1 MRDAINFPLPESKR
15 MLSKHPVQIGSCL
28 YSTRV
33 KLGIAFIVFVIL
45 TPTLRQLPRTLSA
58 LRALPQADDIS
69 QYERRFTE
77 VKQFLLPNQIVSYRD
92 EFDKLS
98 KQCDAFVLAQYSLA
112 PTVLVALN
120 SKCKCSNEESSHR
133 SRLVLDN
140 SHDPRKE
147 PYLLR
152 LFPKTYFQAHNNSPS
167 IARGRFSGADDVIL
181 LDDFGLPVELYA
193 RGDR

>member
-33 KLGIAFIVFVIL
+33 NLGIALIVFVIL
-45 TPTLRQLPRTLSA
+45 APTLRQLPSTLSA

-77 VKQFLLPNQIVSYRD
+77 VKQFLPPNQIVSYRD

-120 SKCKCSNEESSHR
+120 SKCRCSNEVSSYR

-152 LFPKTYFQAHNNSPS
+152 LFPETYFPAHNNPPS
-167 IARGRFSGADDVIL
+167 IARDRISGADDVIL
-181 LDDFGLPVELYA
+181 LDDFGIPVELYA
-193 RGDR
+193 RGNR